1 MVRRVGRVPAVVRM
15 LILVPPT
22 QWEIR
27 EEGVLGMVGSE
38 SITIHLDVT
47 AMQHYEVRYKGK
59 RVAQGSYAALPDAKA
74 RAMML
79 PAVLLDFGIIA

>member
-1 MVRRVGRVPAVVRM
+1 MSE
-15 LILVPPT
+15 LILIPPA

-27 EEGVLGMVGSE
+27 EEGVLGMIGTDN
-38 SITIHLDVT
+38 ITIHLDVT
-47 AMQHYEVRYKGK
+47 AMQHYEVRYKNK
-59 RVAQGSYAALPDAKA
+59 RVAQGTYATLPDAKA